1 VPDSKGT
8 LQEVLLHYVSGGYVS
23 QEVTEQ
29 EHLLIIGKLEGF
41 ISLNLLFLGVRSD
54 EALDKIVLLDFWLK
68 AIGTVG
74 GLLAQ
79 ILHEVL
85 AEEGQ
90 AWHANLASSF
100 QIGVVLIN
108 QYRIIGT
115 LLFND
120 MPVVVFLFSM
130 NCCFFIFM
138 DE

>member
-8 LQEVLLHYVSGGYVS
+8 LQEVFLSYIGGRNVS

-29 EHLLIIGKLEGF
+29 EHLLIIGELKGF
-41 ISLNLLFLGVRSD
+41 ISLNLLLLGVRSD
-54 EALDKIVLLDFWLK
+54 EALYKIVLLDFWLEV
-68 AIGTVG
+68 IGTVG

-100 QIGVVLIN
+100 VIDVVLIN
-108 QYRIIGT
+108 QYGIIRALPSNT
-115 LLFND
+115 PEYF
-120 MPVVVFLFSM
+120 FS
-130 NCCFFIFM
+130 FM